1 MARPPAEEDVL
12 EFLRALAPER
22 FERSAWTRRALLEA
36 EPDLRE
42 RLYPGWQGVGFHHP
56 DAGYVCA
63 IYPAGERPLL
73 LFEHGAAL
81 DDPDGVLVGEG
92 AQTRSLPLDLP
103 QEELARRI
111 PQLLEVAVAER
122 LLARGR

>member
-1 MARPPAEEDVL
+1 MAGRAGEEDVL

-22 FERSAWTRRALLEA
+22 AELSARVRRVLLDA

-42 RLYPGWQGVGFHHP
+42 RIYPGWRGVGFHHP

-81 DDPDGVLVGEG
+81 EDPDRVLVGDG
-92 AQTRSLPLDLP
+92 SRTRSLPLDLP
-103 QEELARRI
+103 SEELDRRI
-111 PQLLEVAVAER
+111 REFFELAVAER
-122 LLARGR
+122 LLMRGR

>member
-1 MARPPAEEDVL
+1 MAGRAGEEDVL
-12 EFLRALAPER
+12 EFLCALAPER
-22 FERSAWTRRALLEA
+22 LQLSARVRRVLLDA

-56 DAGYVCA
+56 EAGYVCA

-81 DDPDGVLVGEG
+81 EDPDGVLVGDG
-92 AQTRSLPLDLP
+92 SQTRSLPLDLP
-103 QEELARRI
+103 AGELDLRI
-111 PQLLEVAVAER
+111 TEFLELAVAER
-122 LLARGR
+122 LLARKR